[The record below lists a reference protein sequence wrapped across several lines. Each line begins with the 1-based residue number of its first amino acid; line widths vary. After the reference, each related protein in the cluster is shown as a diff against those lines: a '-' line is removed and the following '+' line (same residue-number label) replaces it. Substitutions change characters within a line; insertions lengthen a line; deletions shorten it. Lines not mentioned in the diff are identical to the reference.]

1 MLRLGRRCYGCVTD
15 AERPETLEI
24 TILLLV
30 LLVLLMLLIIYYL

>member
-30 LLVLLMLLIIYYL
+30 LLMLLIIYYL

>member
-1 MLRLGRRCYGCVTD
+1 MLRLERRCYGCATD

-30 LLVLLMLLIIYYL
+30 LLMLLIIYFL

>member
-15 AERPETLEI
+15 AERLETLEN
-24 TILLLV
+24 TIL